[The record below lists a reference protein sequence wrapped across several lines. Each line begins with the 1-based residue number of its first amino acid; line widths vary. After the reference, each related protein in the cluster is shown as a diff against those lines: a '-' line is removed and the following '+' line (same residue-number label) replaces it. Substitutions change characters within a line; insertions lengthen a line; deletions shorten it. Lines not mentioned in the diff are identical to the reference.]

1 MTRAIL
7 SAAVAK
13 MDLTGRKVGAQGDK
27 PNGWTDAEDA
37 LMRQH
42 YRERGAVFLAALLPG
57 RTMNAIH
64 QHASA
69 MGLSARSDWTAEQDE
84 MIRQHLPSAGAAAVA
99 AMVGRTPGAVR
110 ARASR
115 LKVRAARPVQR
126 KERSPRVPAP
136 TVLRKAAKQKPEPQT
151 LQGEARITSA
161 TRVTIAPAFIDTR
174 FVPTGPVPRVVDSAD
189 CREWARSAA

>member
-1 MTRAIL
+1 MTHTTL

-13 MDLTGRKVGAQGDK
+13 MGLSGRKVGAQGDK

-42 YRERGAVFLAALLPG
+42 YRERGAVFLVTLLPG

-69 MGLSARSDWTAEQDE
+69 MGLSSRSDWTPEQDE
-84 MIRQHLPSAGAAAVA
+84 LIRQHLPSAGAAAVS

-115 LKVRAARPVQR
+115 LKVRAERPIQR

-136 TVLRKAAKQKPEPQT
+136 TVLRKAVKQKAEHQP

-161 TRVTIAPAFIDTR
+161 TRVTIAPPFVDCR
-174 FVPTGPVPRVVDSAD
+174 FVPTGPVQRVVDSAG
-189 CREWARSAA
+189 CRDWARAAA